1 MNRLLAHPFLARGFR
16 PFFFFG
22 SLYSLLCLVLW
33 GGFYAGIVVPGPSFL
48 DPVSWHAHEM
58 IFGFTIAIVAGF
70 LLTAVAN
77 WTGGAP
83 ARQLHLALLC
93 LLWMIA
99 RIAVNF
105 DMGLPSWLAILF
117 TTAFIPALA
126 ISLSIPL
133 IRSWS
138 KRNFVFL
145 TLLGVLF
152 GSDLYFLL
160 TLSRTPLYVA
170 LMMIL
175 TMVSLIGGRII
186 PSFTVAA
193 LRRKGIMA
201 FQTDQPRTDFIAL
214 MTLIATTLS
223 LIFAPN
229 SLWLSASAGAAAAVH
244 GIRMRHYHTLP
255 ALRDPMLWILHVG
268 YSWLVLGLFL
278 LALTGIGVT
287 TIASVIHALT
297 AGCIGSMCLGMM
309 CRVTLG
315 HTGRQQHASRL
326 TVIAFGLIQGAALL
340 RVFGPMMLLDQM
352 STIIIISA
360 TLWSAAFGLY
370 FFAYAPMLVSRR
382 IDNQEA

>member
-1 MNRLLAHPFLARGFR
+1 MSRLFAHPFLARGFR

-22 SLYSLLCLVLW
+22 SLYSALCLLVW
-33 GGFYAGIVVPGPSFL
+33 GGFYAGVIVPGPSFL

-93 LLWMIA
+93 MLWMVA
-99 RIAVNF
+99 RLVVNI
-105 DMGLPSWLAILF
+105 DMGLPSWLTMLL

-138 KRNFVFL
+138 KRNFIFL
-145 TLLGVLF
+145 TLLTVLF
-152 GSDLYFLL
+152 AADLCFLL

-193 LRRKGIMA
+193 LRRKGVMA

-214 MTLIATTLS
+214 ITLIATTLA
-223 LIFAPN
+223 LTFAPN
-229 SLWLSASAGAAAAVH
+229 TIWLSGAAGAAAAIH
-244 GIRMRHYHTLP
+244 ALRMRHYHTLP
-255 ALRDPMLWILHVG
+255 AMRDPMLWILHVG
-268 YSWLVLGLFL
+268 YSWLVLGLL
-278 LALTGIGVT
+278 MLALTGLGVT
-287 TIASVIHALT
+287 AIASVIHALT

-315 HTGRQQHASRL
+315 HTGRQQHASKL
-326 TVIAFGLIQGAALL
+326 TVIAFSLVQAAALF
-340 RVFGPMMLLDQM
+340 RVFGPMVLPNQM
-352 STIIIISA
+352 STLIIVSA
-360 TLWSAAFGLY
+360 ALWSAAYGLY
-370 FFAYAPMLVSRR
+370 FIGYAPMLVSQRV
-382 IDNQEA
+382 DNQEA

>member
-105 DMGLPSWLAILF
+105 DMGLPPWLAILF
-117 TTAFIPALA
+117 TTAFIPALT

-170 LMMIL
+170 LMMIWD
-175 TMVSLIGGRII
+175 GGHE
-186 PSFTVAA
+186 VV
-193 LRRKGIMA
+193 
-201 FQTDQPRTDFIAL
+201 
-214 MTLIATTLS
+214 
-223 LIFAPN
+223 
-229 SLWLSASAGAAAAVH
+229 W
-244 GIRMRHYHTLP
+244 
-255 ALRDPMLWILHVG
+255 HV
-268 YSWLVLGLFL
+268 
-278 LALTGIGVT
+278 
-287 TIASVIHALT
+287 
-297 AGCIGSMCLGMM
+297 
-309 CRVTLG
+309 
-315 HTGRQQHASRL
+315 
-326 TVIAFGLIQGAALL
+326 
-340 RVFGPMMLLDQM
+340 
-352 STIIIISA
+352 
-360 TLWSAAFGLY
+360 
-370 FFAYAPMLVSRR
+370 
-382 IDNQEA
+382 NQ